1 MLAILLSSSTENIPE
16 KELLEIHCSHALFW
30 GGGRGEGEEEEKKR
44 FASLIL
50 TTDFLVVIRF

>member
-16 KELLEIHCSHALFW
+16 KELLEIHCSHALFFW
-30 GGGRGEGEEEEKKR
+30 GVGGEEEEKKR